1 MTSQLF
7 SFCAGKC
14 IDIRYI
20 DKWLNSLVMSPSWN
34 FPAQAEPSYE
44 GSKPSQAELGH
55 FNFRAETE
63 LDFF

>member
-44 GSKPSQAELGH
+44 GSEPS
-55 FNFRAETE
+55 RAGA
-63 LDFF
+63 L